1 MPCEARPN
9 REQFA
14 RRAFARAPSAHPPT
28 VARAPR
34 TRNRAIIG
42 VKTANAHAPTPCDTM
57 QTERPWSSYPR
68 RFGHSGAAASR
79 WGLCLFSRVRRRQHH
94 PRTGFAEPS
103 CQAARI
109 EPEDH
114 RPDPDPRKTCSG
126 TPSWFPAVWPIAPRH
141 PSRSDSDAERPSG
154 RYLTAGP
161 MVRIRFPPPASP
173 SHQCLPCLPPQ
184 RPGFCR
190 ECEPG
195 RDQRTGRAG
204 PEPARLGCCSLTG
217 IAAVPLGKS
226 KCSNEKSPGLGL
238 GTLCCGSLFSSP
250 GGCADRSNRAADR
263 VR

>member
-34 TRNRAIIG
+34 TRNRAIVG
-42 VKTANAHAPTPCDTM
+42 VKTANAHALTPCDTM
-57 QTERPWSSYPR
+57 QTERPWSSCPR

-94 PRTGFAEPS
+94 PRAGFAEPS
-103 CQAARI
+103 CRAARI

-161 MVRIRFPPPASP
+161 MVRIRFPPA
-173 SHQCLPCLPPQ
+173 
-184 RPGFCR
+184 
-190 ECEPG
+190 
-195 RDQRTGRAG
+195 
-204 PEPARLGCCSLTG
+204 
-217 IAAVPLGKS
+217 
-226 KCSNEKSPGLGL
+226 KSPVRTQFQALRAVSSLRCRCSQGLRSARVQLEGSAIAGGTEEGRGTKLSDLCSELGANLVEREGL
-238 GTLCCGSLFSSP
+238 IAGMSHGFQL
-250 GGCADRSNRAADR
+250 R
-263 VR
+263 

>member
-34 TRNRAIIG
+34 TRNRAIVG
-42 VKTANAHAPTPCDTM
+42 VKTANAHALTPCDTM
-57 QTERPWSSYPR
+57 QTERPWSSCPR

-94 PRTGFAEPS
+94 PRAGFAEPS
-103 CQAARI
+103 CRAARI

-126 TPSWFPAVWPIAPRH
+126 TPSWFPAVWPIASRH

-161 MVRIRFPPPASP
+161 MVRIRFPPPGS
-173 SHQCLPCLPPQ
+173 Q
-184 RPGFCR
+184 
-190 ECEPG
+190 
-195 RDQRTGRAG
+195 QRTGSPHVRRPLFCLAG
-204 PEPARLGCCSLTG
+204 QMSSSGISASSSRVDSARLPPAPIGTG
-217 IAAVPLGKS
+217 KEPLS
-226 KCSNEKSPGLGL
+226 SIMV
-238 GTLCCGSLFSSP
+238 FSAKWP
-250 GGCADRSNRAADR
+250 PRAAAYR
-263 VR
+263 PAPATAF

>member
-34 TRNRAIIG
+34 TRNRAIVG
-42 VKTANAHAPTPCDTM
+42 VKTANAHALTPCDTM
-57 QTERPWSSYPR
+57 QTERPWSSCPR

-94 PRTGFAEPS
+94 PRAGFAEPS
-103 CQAARI
+103 CRAARI

-161 MVRIRFPPPASP
+161 MVRIRFPPAGRWYGAGGEEMAP
-173 SHQCLPCLPPQ
+173 SSL
-184 RPGFCR
+184 
-190 ECEPG
+190 EP
-195 RDQRTGRAG
+195 
-204 PEPARLGCCSLTG
+204 
-217 IAAVPLGKS
+217 
-226 KCSNEKSPGLGL
+226 N
-238 GTLCCGSLFSSP
+238 
-250 GGCADRSNRAADR
+250 
-263 VR
+263 

>member
-14 RRAFARAPSAHPPT
+14 RRAFARAPSARPPT

-34 TRNRAIIG
+34 TRNRAIVG
-42 VKTANAHAPTPCDTM
+42 VKTANAHALTPCDTM
-57 QTERPWSSYPR
+57 QTERPWSSCPR

-94 PRTGFAEPS
+94 PRAGFAEPS
-103 CQAARI
+103 CRAARI

-154 RYLTAGP
+154 RYSTAGTDGSNP
-161 MVRIRFPPPASP
+161 VPSSAESANYQFGSPQAASAVLPNRSTRFTSP
-173 SHQCLPCLPPQ
+173 IGH
-184 RPGFCR
+184 
-190 ECEPG
+190 
-195 RDQRTGRAG
+195 
-204 PEPARLGCCSLTG
+204 LTG
-217 IAAVPLGKS
+217 SMLS
-226 KCSNEKSPGLGL
+226 
-238 GTLCCGSLFSSP
+238 FS
-250 GGCADRSNRAADR
+250 
-263 VR
+263 

>member
-34 TRNRAIIG
+34 TRNRAIVG
-42 VKTANAHAPTPCDTM
+42 VKTANAHALTPCDTM
-57 QTERPWSSYPR
+57 QTERPWSSCPR

-94 PRTGFAEPS
+94 PRAGFAEPS
-103 CQAARI
+103 CRAARI

-154 RYLTAGP
+154 RYLTAGTDGSNP
-161 MVRIRFPPPASP
+161 VPSSAESANYQFGSPQAASAVFPNRSTRFTSP
-173 SHQCLPCLPPQ
+173 IGH
-184 RPGFCR
+184 
-190 ECEPG
+190 
-195 RDQRTGRAG
+195 
-204 PEPARLGCCSLTG
+204 LTG
-217 IAAVPLGKS
+217 SMLS
-226 KCSNEKSPGLGL
+226 
-238 GTLCCGSLFSSP
+238 FS
-250 GGCADRSNRAADR
+250 
-263 VR
+263 

>member
-34 TRNRAIIG
+34 TRNRAIVG
-42 VKTANAHAPTPCDTM
+42 VKTANAHALTPCDTM
-57 QTERPWSSYPR
+57 QTERPWSSCPR

-94 PRTGFAEPS
+94 PRAGFAEPS
-103 CQAARI
+103 CRAARI

-161 MVRIRFPPPASP
+161 MVRIRFPPAESP
-173 SHQCLPCLPPQ
+173 SLSRSCFRGSRTPAFRAAVRGWLGD
-184 RPGFCR
+184 RV
-190 ECEPG
+190 G
-195 RDQRTGRAG
+195 RDAQGVSR
-204 PEPARLGCCSLTG
+204 
-217 IAAVPLGKS
+217 
-226 KCSNEKSPGLGL
+226 
-238 GTLCCGSLFSSP
+238 
-250 GGCADRSNRAADR
+250 
-263 VR
+263 

>member
-34 TRNRAIIG
+34 TRNRAIVG
-42 VKTANAHAPTPCDTM
+42 VKTANAHALTPCDTM
-57 QTERPWSSYPR
+57 QTERPWSSCPR

-94 PRTGFAEPS
+94 PRAGFAEPS
-103 CQAARI
+103 CRAARI

-161 MVRIRFPPPASP
+161 MVRIRFPPAENLSRLIPRLQAKRPAFAASV
-173 SHQCLPCLPPQ
+173 
-184 RPGFCR
+184 
-190 ECEPG
+190 EPVWNSCG
-195 RDQRTGRAG
+195 PIVTAVAGAYLTWAVVSRAVFG
-204 PEPARLGCCSLTG
+204 
-217 IAAVPLGKS
+217 
-226 KCSNEKSPGLGL
+226 
-238 GTLCCGSLFSSP
+238 
-250 GGCADRSNRAADR
+250 
-263 VR
+263 